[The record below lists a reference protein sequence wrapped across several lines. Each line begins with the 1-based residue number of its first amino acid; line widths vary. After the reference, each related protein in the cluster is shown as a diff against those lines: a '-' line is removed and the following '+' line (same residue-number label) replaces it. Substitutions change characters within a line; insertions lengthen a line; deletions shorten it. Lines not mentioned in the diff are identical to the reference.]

1 MMGDIHLTRRHTKE
15 VRATALALLDLLHQ
29 THDFRGEHELNRL
42 IETLRDLWSD
52 PRPGD
57 TGL

>member
-1 MMGDIHLTRRHTKE
+1 MMGDIHLTRRHVKE
-15 VRATALALLDLLHQ
+15 VQATALALLDLLHQ
-29 THDFRGEHELNRL
+29 THDLAGKAELFEL
-42 IETLRDLWSD
+42 IDALRVHWDD